1 MTVAVTDRVVR
12 VLGIRHHGPGSA
24 RAVLAALEELQPD
37 RVLIEGPPEADPLV
51 VFASDPDLVPPVALL
66 AYRNDDPSSAAFWP
80 FAVFSPEWQAIRWAA
95 RRGVPVSFMDLPAA
109 VLLGAAT
116 APDAAGKGPDRDEP
130 DGVGPAPRAIE
141 MTEDT
146 AVPVATVR
154 TDPIAVLARTAGYD
168 DPERWWEDVIESRRD
183 ESSSD
188 SPFDAVTEAMS
199 AVRAD
204 RPETDAQT
212 LRREAHMRKVLRARL
227 KAGAERVAVVCGAWH
242 APALAG
248 TLPGKAATATAD
260 NALLRGLPT
269 AKVTVTWVPW
279 THSRLASSSGYGA
292 GIDSPGWYRHL
303 FTAAEHPL
311 ERWMTMAAGVL
322 RDRDLPTSTAHVI
335 EAVRLART
343 LAHLRERPEPGLTEV
358 IDATRAVL
366 CEGSELAVDFVLRD
380 AVVGEELG
388 RVPDSAPM
396 VPLESD
402 MRATARSLRLRF
414 DATAKE
420 VILDLRS
427 GNDLR
432 KSQLWW
438 RLGILGINWAS
449 PAEVAGTGTFKE
461 AWTVT
466 WRPELSVRL
475 IEASVWGTVVADAA
489 AQRLVDRAD
498 TLAACTSAIADAIT
512 ADVPAAMTQL
522 LDRLDRL
529 AAGTAD
535 VTGLLEALPA
545 LVKAQRYGTVR
556 GSDTGAVAAV
566 AQAVLTRICAGLPA
580 ALGGLGAD
588 AAREI
593 RGPLEQTHEVVPLLP
608 QGPARVGWYRALAE
622 AGGRHDL
629 PPLLAGRIVRLLMDA
644 GMLPRSEAADRLH
657 AALSVGPSAGEKA
670 QWAEG
675 FTAGG
680 ALLLIHDDALLAVL
694 DRWVRSLA
702 DDEFLEIVPLL
713 RRGFGTFAPAERG
726 NLLRAARSLSGVSSA
741 PAEPDLDLG
750 RAGAVL
756 ATARLLLRGAT

>member
-1 MTVAVTDRVVR
+1 MTAAVTDRVVR

-24 RAVLAALEELQPD
+24 RAVLAALEELRPD

-51 VFASDPDLVPPVALL
+51 AFTADPDLVPPVALL
-66 AYRNDDPSSAAFWP
+66 AYRQDNPAASAFWP
-80 FAVFSPEWQAIRWAA
+80 FAVFSPEWQAMSWAA
-95 RRGVPVSFMDLPAA
+95 RRDVPVAFMDLPAA
-109 VLLGAAT
+109 MLLADGKAT
-116 APDAAGKGPDRDEP
+116 PGTGPDAEDDPGAEPAGSEP
-130 DGVGPAPRAIE
+130 AARPG
-141 MTEDT
+141 
-146 AVPVATVR
+146 VR
-154 TDPIAVLARTAGYD
+154 TDPIAVLARAAGYD
-168 DPERWWEDVIESRRD
+168 DPERWWEDVIEGRRD
-183 ESSSD
+183 EGSSD
-188 SPFDAVTEAMS
+188 SPFEAVTEAMT

-204 RPETDAQT
+204 RPETDGQT
-212 LRREAHMRKVLRARL
+212 LRREAHMRKVLRAQL
-227 KAGAERVAVVCGAWH
+227 KSGPERVAVVCGAWH

-248 TLPGKAATATAD
+248 TLPGKPPTTTSD

-279 THSRLASSSGYGA
+279 THSRLAAASGYGA

-303 FTAAEHPL
+303 FGTTGHPL
-311 ERWMTMAAGVL
+311 ERWMTLTAGVL
-322 RDRDLPTSTAHVI
+322 RGHDLPASTAHVI

-343 LAHLRERPEPGLTEV
+343 LAHLRDRPEPGLTEV

-402 MRATARSLRLRF
+402 LRATARSLRLKF

-420 VILDLRS
+420 ITLDLRA

-432 KSQLWW
+432 KSHLWW
-438 RLGILGINWAS
+438 RLGILGIDWAT
-449 PAEVAGTGTFKE
+449 PAEAAGTGTFKE
-461 AWTVT
+461 AWTLA
-466 WRPELSVRL
+466 WQPELSVRL
-475 IEASVWGTVVADAA
+475 VEASVWGTTAA
-489 AQRLVDRAD
+489 AAAARRLVDRTD
-498 TLAACTSAIADAIT
+498 TLAACTAAIADCIT
-512 ADVPAAMTQL
+512 ADLPAAMSEL

-535 VTGLLEALPA
+535 VSDLLEALPA
-545 LVKAQRYGTVR
+545 LVRAQRYGTVR
-556 GSDTGAVAAV
+556 GTETAAIAVV

-580 ALGGLGAD
+580 ALGGLGED

-608 QGPARVGWYRALAE
+608 AGPARDGWYRALAQ
-622 AGGRHDL
+622 AGERHDL

-644 GMLPRSEAADRLH
+644 GLLPRGEAADRLH
-657 AALSVGPSAGEKA
+657 AALSVGASATEKA
-670 QWAEG
+670 QWTEG

-694 DRWVRSLA
+694 DRWVRSLG
-702 DDEFLEIVPLL
+702 DEEFLEIVPLL

-726 NLLRAARSLSGVSSA
+726 NLLRAARTLSGASTA
-741 PAEPDLDLG
+741 PADPGPDLS
-750 RAGAVL
+750 RAGPVL
-756 ATARLLLRGAT
+756 ATARLLLRGGAAA